1 MESEFDIDK
10 LIEIANKHYP
20 KFYKEFIS
28 IFNDNKE
35 AMATSIKL
43 TIDIED
49 DKYKDEF
56 ITFKYDYYS
65 IIKDVGIFYK
75 IYKNEK
81 NFYEDFVRKKW
92 HEKI

>member
-28 IFNDNKE
+28 IFNNKE
-35 AMATSIKL
+35 AIATSIKL
-43 TIDIED
+43 AIDIED

-56 ITFKYDYYS
+56 ITYKYDYYT
-65 IIKDVGIFYK
+65 IIKDTGIFYK

-81 NFYEDFVRKKW
+81 KFYDDFVLCK
-92 HEKI
+92 

>member
-10 LIEIANKHYP
+10 LIEIANKCYP

-28 IFNDNKE
+28 IFNNKE

-43 TIDIED
+43 VIDIED

-56 ITFKYDYYS
+56 ITYKYDYYT
-65 IIKDVGIFYK
+65 IIKDTGIFYK

-81 NFYEDFVRKKW
+81 KFYDDFVLCK
-92 HEKI
+92 

>member
-28 IFNDNKE
+28 IFNNKE
-35 AMATSIKL
+35 TMATSIKL
-43 TIDIED
+43 VIDIED

-56 ITFKYDYYS
+56 ITYKYDYYT
-65 IIKDVGIFYK
+65 IIKDTGIFYK

-81 NFYEDFVRKKW
+81 NFYDDFV
-92 HEKI
+92 HEKLHEKM

>member
-28 IFNDNKE
+28 IFNNKE
-35 AMATSIKL
+35 TMATSIKL
-43 TIDIED
+43 AIDIED

-56 ITFKYDYYS
+56 ITYKYDYYT
-65 IIKDVGIFYK
+65 IIKDTGIFYK

-81 NFYEDFVRKKW
+81 KFYDDFVLCK
-92 HEKI
+92 